1 MMLLKQQH
9 NVVSKKVLQN
19 ILEQRSPC
27 NQEIVE
33 ITETEAKLQ
42 ESLDVCRAARA
53 HLNGARDTLT
63 TTSLQILATYKK
75 RETLKE
81 LLRTLHKIKKMKVT
95 EMQLQQ
101 LLADGNYSQAIQIL
115 LECRG
120 VASEYEEYACVQAFS
135 LKLQDTMMLTEL
147 QLDNVLNEV
156 TVWLRIC
163 NEKSLNFQFLF

>member
-1 MMLLKQQH
+1 MMILKQQH
-9 NVVSKKVLQN
+9 KVVSKKVLQN
-19 ILEQRSPC
+19 ILDQRTPC
-27 NQEIVE
+27 NNEIAE
-33 ITETEAKLQ
+33 INETQTKLQ
-42 ESLDVCRAARA
+42 DTLDECRKARG
-53 HLNGARDTLT
+53 HLDCARQTLT

-101 LLADGNYSQAIQIL
+101 LLTDGNYSQAIQIL
-115 LECRG
+115 LECRV
-120 VASEYEEYACVQAFS
+120 VAGEYEEYACVQAFA

-156 TVWLRIC
+156 RRKTT
-163 NEKSLNFQFLF
+163 KSSILEFKFIMCI